1 MIHPTAHSL
10 RQSTGEPENSL
21 KSEDRTT
28 FVQSSTKCL
37 LSLALIT
44 APLWMI
50 NPADAGGLRFQFV
63 NPSFG
68 GDPLNSSH
76 LLGLADRE
84 NRFDGSAAG
93 PNFLDPAEQFVRQL
107 QSRLLSGVANQVANA
122 IFGEDRQ
129 DSGFIKYGDQEISWS
144 GATTDSIT
152 LVILNAATGASTEI
166 VIPQFNF

>member
-1 MIHPTAHSL
+1 MGKKTNPVHSESIREEEPSSHFR
-10 RQSTGEPENSL
+10 RQGRALPH
-21 KSEDRTT
+21 RA
-28 FVQSSTKCL
+28 VYL
-37 LSLALIT
+37 LSLAIFAT
-44 APLWMI
+44 PLLFI

-68 GDPLNSSH
+68 GDPLNSAH

-84 NRFDGSAAG
+84 NRFTGSNDA

-129 DSGFIKYGDQEISWS
+129 DTGFIKYGDQEISWS

-152 LVILNAATGASTEI
+152 LVIQNTATGASTEI